1 MGCGLMDRLSKKLRS
16 FIVGK
21 GTHTATCLM
30 AHGFPQCIGVID

>member
-21 GTHTATCLM
+21 GTHTATCLK
-30 AHGFPQCIGVID
+30 FF